1 VQAALRLLEEQ
12 EVRLAALRTALIEG
26 ETSGQSTP
34 FDFDAFI
41 ARKREWR
48 NSCAVTR
55 FTLSPRAQADL
66 DEIWDYTVKHWGVD
80 QAEFYVRLIETA
92 IKTVAA
98 EPRRGWSC
106 DEIRQGYKKYS
117 TGSHLLF
124 FG

>member
-1 VQAALRLLEEQ
+1 M
-12 EVRLAALRTALIEG
+12 
-26 ETSGQSTP
+26 
-34 FDFDAFI
+34 
-41 ARKREWR
+41 
-48 NSCAVTR
+48 TR

-80 QAEFYVRLIETA
+80 QAEFYVRQIETA

-98 EPRRGWSC
+98 EPQRGRLC

-124 FG
+124 FRLASSGIDVLRILHRHMDFDRHL